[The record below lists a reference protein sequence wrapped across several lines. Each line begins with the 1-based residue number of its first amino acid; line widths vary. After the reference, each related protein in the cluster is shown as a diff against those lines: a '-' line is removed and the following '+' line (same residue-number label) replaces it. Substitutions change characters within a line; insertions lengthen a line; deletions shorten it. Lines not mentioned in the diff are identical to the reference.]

1 MQAIERSSSRRRFLR
16 QLAMGVGTGVGV
28 LAVPAVA
35 KAEVWVCCPDS
46 SCGTCPPANPPNAT
60 YLCRCSQWGGTDYCT
75 DCQPDGDCYNG
86 PC

>member
-16 QLAMGVGTGVGV
+16 QLAIGVGTGVGV

-35 KAEVWVCCPDS
+35 KAEVWVCCPND
-46 SCGTCPPANPPNAT
+46 GCPGEPCT
-60 YLCRCSQWGGTDYCT
+60 GGQRRYLCQCSQYGGADYCT
-75 DCQPDGDCYNG
+75 GCQPAGDCYNG